1 MNTGKTLFAQIMD
14 FLPWS
19 TFDRIVARYEGNCAV
34 RKLSYAAQYQ
44 VMAFAQLTYRESLR
58 DIEACL
64 SAQTAKL
71 YHMGFREPVR
81 RSTLADANESRD
93 WRIYAEFAQRLIAQA
108 RRLYASESMEVD
120 LANSVYAL
128 DSTTID
134 LCMSVFPWAH
144 FRSTKSAVKMHTL
157 LDLRGNI
164 PSFIH
169 ISDGKLHDVHALDM
183 LIPEPGAIY
192 VMDRGYIDFARLHTL
207 HQAGAFFVT
216 RAKSNLNAHRV
227 YSAATDRSSGVIAD
241 QTIAL
246 DGSRTSQDYPVH
258 LRRIRFHDTEK
269 AKTLIFL
276 TNQTALPALTICD
289 LYKSRWQV
297 ELFFK
302 WIKQHLR
309 IKQFYGTSE
318 NAVKTQI
325 WIAVSV
331 YVLVAIVRKR
341 LSLEASLY
349 TLLQV
354 ISVTVFEK
362 IEIQTAFSQ
371 SADRYD
377 TAQDDNQLDLS
388 AFNRTLVGRPI
399 KANGPPTSCSAMPRL
414 WLGYIRSWCIMA

>member
-1 MNTGKTLFAQIMD
+1 MNIGKTLFAQIMD

-19 TFDRIVARYEGNCAV
+19 TFDRIVARYDGNRAV
-34 RKLSYAAQYQ
+34 RKLSCAAQYQ

-93 WRIYAEFAQRLIAQA
+93 WRIYAEFAQRLIVQA
-108 RRLYASESMEVD
+108 RRLYAKESFGLD
-120 LANSVYAL
+120 LTNAVYAL

-134 LCMSVFPWAH
+134 LCLSVFPWAH

-216 RAKSNLNAHRV
+216 RAKSNLDAHRV
-227 YSAATDRSSGVIAD
+227 YSAPADRTTGVIAD

-246 DGSRTSQDYPVH
+246 DGSRTSLDYPVH
-258 LRRIRFHDTEK
+258 LRRVRFHDTEK

-276 TNQTALPALTICD
+276 TNHTALPALTICD

-302 WIKQHLR
+302 WIKQNLR

-341 LSLEASLY
+341 LNLEAPLY
-349 TLLQV
+349 TLMQV

-362 IEIQTAFSQ
+362 IEMKAAFSR
-371 SADRYD
+371 SADKYG
-377 TAQDDNQLDLS
+377 TAQDDNQLDL
-388 AFNRTLVGRPI
+388 FGF
-399 KANGPPTSCSAMPRL
+399 
-414 WLGYIRSWCIMA
+414 

>member
-1 MNTGKTLFAQIMD
+1 MYAGKTLFAQLMD

-19 TFDRIVARYEGNCAV
+19 TFARIVVRYDGDRAV
-34 RKLSYAAQYQ
+34 RTLSCAEQFRAL
-44 VMAFAQLTYRESLR
+44 AFAQLTYRESLR
-58 DIEACL
+58 DIEASL
-64 SAQTAKL
+64 SAQSAKL
-71 YHMGFREPVR
+71 YHMGFRDPVR
-81 RSTLADANESRD
+81 RATLADANEARD
-93 WRIYAEFAQRLIAQA
+93 WRIYAEFAQRLITQA
-108 RRLYASESMEVD
+108 RRLYVGESLAVD
-120 LANSVYAL
+120 LTNSVYAL

-169 ISDGKLHDVHALDM
+169 VSDGKMHDVHALDM
-183 LIPEPGAIY
+183 LIPEAGAIY
-192 VMDRGYIDFARLHTL
+192 VMDRGYIDYARLHVL

-216 RAKSNLNAHRV
+216 RAKSNLLAHRV
-227 YSAATDRSSGVIAD
+227 YSAPTDRTTGVIAD

-246 DGSRTSQDYPVH
+246 DGVLIRHDYPTH
-258 LRRIRFHDTEK
+258 LRRIRFRDPETTR
-269 AKTLIFL
+269 TLIFL
-276 TNQTALPALTICD
+276 TNQTTLPALTICD

-309 IKQFYGTSE
+309 IKRFYGTSE

-331 YVLVAIVRKR
+331 YVLIAIVRKR
-341 LSLEASLY
+341 LNLEASHY

-362 IEIQTAFSQ
+362 IELQTAFSGVDYR
-371 SADRYD
+371 SDVPHL
-377 TAQDDNQLDLS
+377 DNQLNLFD
-388 AFNRTLVGRPI
+388 F
-399 KANGPPTSCSAMPRL
+399 
-414 WLGYIRSWCIMA
+414 

>member
-19 TFDRIVARYEGNCAV
+19 TFDRIVARHDGNRAV
-34 RKLSYAAQYQ
+34 RKLSCAAQYQ

-108 RRLYASESMEVD
+108 RRLYASESLGME
-120 LANSVYAL
+120 LTNTVYAL

-164 PSFIH
+164 PSFVH

-227 YSAATDRSSGVIAD
+227 YSAPTDRTTGVIAD
-241 QTIAL
+241 QTVTL
-246 DGSRTSQDYPVH
+246 DGARSSQDYPVF
-258 LRRIRFHDTEK
+258 LRRIRFRDPET

-341 LSLEASLY
+341 LNLEAPLY

-371 SADRYD
+371 STDRYD
-377 TAQDDNQLDLS
+377 TAQDNNQLNL
-388 AFNRTLVGRPI
+388 FGF
-399 KANGPPTSCSAMPRL
+399 
-414 WLGYIRSWCIMA
+414 

>member
-1 MNTGKTLFAQIMD
+1 MNTGKTLFAQLMD

-19 TFDRIVARYEGNCAV
+19 TFDRIVARYDGNRAV
-34 RKLSYAAQYQ
+34 RKLPCAAQYQ
-44 VMAFAQLTYRESLR
+44 IMAFAQLTYRESLR

-71 YHMGFREPVR
+71 YHMGFREPIR
-81 RSTLADANESRD
+81 RSTLADANASRD

-108 RRLYASESMEVD
+108 RRLYADESLGMD
-120 LANSVYAL
+120 LTNTVYAL

-227 YSAATDRSSGVIAD
+227 YSAATDRTSGVIAD
-241 QTIAL
+241 QTVAL
-246 DGSRTSQDYPVH
+246 DGARTSQDYPVH
-258 LRRIRFHDTEK
+258 LRRIRFRDPET
-269 AKTLIFL
+269 AKTLNFL

-309 IKQFYGTSE
+309 IKRFYGTSE

-341 LSLEASLY
+341 LKLEAPLY

-354 ISVTVFEK
+354 FSVTVFEK
-362 IEIQTAFSQ
+362 MEIQTAFSQ

-377 TAQDDNQLDLS
+377 TAQDDNQLDL
-388 AFNRTLVGRPI
+388 FGF
-399 KANGPPTSCSAMPRL
+399 
-414 WLGYIRSWCIMA
+414 

>member
-1 MNTGKTLFAQIMD
+1 MNTGKTLFAQLMD

-19 TFDRIVARYEGNCAV
+19 TFDRIVARYEGNRGV
-34 RKLSYAAQYQ
+34 RKLSCAAQYQ
-44 VMAFAQLTYRESLR
+44 IMAFAQLTYRESLR

-71 YHMGFREPVR
+71 YHMGLREPVR
-81 RSTLADANESRD
+81 RSTLADANELRD

-108 RRLYASESMEVD
+108 RRLYASESLGVD
-120 LANSVYAL
+120 LTNSVYAL

-169 ISDGKLHDVHALDM
+169 ISNGKLHDVHALDM
-183 LIPEPGAIY
+183 LMPEPGAIY

-216 RAKSNLNAHRV
+216 RAKSNLSAHRV
-227 YSAATDRSSGVIAD
+227 YSAPTDRTIGVIAD

-246 DGSRTSQDYPVH
+246 DGPRTSQDYPVH
-258 LRRIRFHDTEK
+258 LRRIRFRDAET

-276 TNQTALPALTICD
+276 TNQTALPASTICD

-302 WIKQHLR
+302 WVKQHLR
-309 IKQFYGTSE
+309 IKRFYGTSE

-341 LSLEASLY
+341 LNLEAPLY

-354 ISVTVFEK
+354 FSVAVFEK
-362 IEIQTAFSQ
+362 IEIQTAFSRG
-371 SADRYD
+371 ADSSEY
-377 TAQDDNQLDLS
+377 AQDDKQLNLFS
-388 AFNRTLVGRPI
+388 F
-399 KANGPPTSCSAMPRL
+399 
-414 WLGYIRSWCIMA
+414 